1 MERKNKMM
9 MIKLK
14 KWIYLAVLFF
24 VLYYVFIA
32 NILVTLTVIASL
44 YIALRVYK
52 MYARHKLH
60 KISGSKALFRKSELG
75 IFIALVAKVAKAD
88 GRVDELEASL
98 IGLMFD
104 DISRIFPNKEKT
116 REILKEI
123 FNEEKVRLDDTQEI
137 AERLHTLLGRNKLR
151 RKQYIEFLIQL
162 AFVDGGVSKEEDKIL
177 RIIVEALKI
186 SSSDYDA
193 MKQRF
198 ESMRNH
204 TEESM
209 SLDDAYTILAVSK
222 DDDMNTIKKT
232 YRKQVRQYHPDLIK
246 SQDKDEAYIEE
257 ATAKMQELNQAYGI
271 IKDAVS

>member
-1 MERKNKMM
+1 
-9 MIKLK
+9 MIKLR
-14 KWIYLAVLFF
+14 KWIYLGILLF

-32 NILVTLTVIASL
+32 NILVTLTVIAVL
-44 YIALRVYK
+44 YIAFRIYRVY
-52 MYARHKLH
+52 ARNKLH
-60 KISGSKALFRKSELG
+60 KTSGSKALFRKSELG

-123 FNEEKVRLDDTQEI
+123 FNEEKESITDTKEI
-137 AERLHTLLGRNKLR
+137 AESLNTLLGRSRLR

-162 AFVDGGVSKEEDKIL
+162 AFVDGGVSSDEDKIL
-177 RIIVEALKI
+177 RIIVEALNI
-186 SSSDYDA
+186 SSDDYDA
-193 MKQRF
+193 MKKRF
-198 ESMRNH
+198 ESMANN
-204 TEESM
+204 TEDSM
-209 SLDDAYTILAVSK
+209 SLEDAYKVLGVSK
-222 DDDMNTIKKT
+222 EDDMNSIKKT

-257 ATAKMQELNQAYGI
+257 STAKMQELNQAYGI
-271 IKDAVS
+271 VKDAQ